1 MQIKILDSLS
11 DEIKTLL
18 ECVGKQILHAD
29 TILVKEAQP
38 SIDFRGGMT
47 RCWCGLDFQLHAVE
61 DSAMNTVEG

>member
-38 SIDFRGGMT
+38 SIDFQGGMSEVLVWS
-47 RCWCGLDFQLHAVE
+47 RLQLHAVE
-61 DSAMNTVEG
+61 DSAMKTVW

>member
-18 ECVGKQILHAD
+18 KCVGMQILHAD

-38 SIDFRGGMT
+38 SIDFRGGMSEVLVWF
-47 RCWCGLDFQLHAVE
+47 RLSVACSGGQCDE
-61 DSAMNTVEG
+61 YR

>member
-18 ECVGKQILHAD
+18 KCVGMQILHAD

-38 SIDFRGGMT
+38 SIEFQGGMSEVLVWS
-47 RCWCGLDFQLHAVE
+47 RLQLHAVE
-61 DSAMNTVEG
+61 DSAMKTVW

>member
-38 SIDFRGGMT
+38 SIDFQGGMSEVLVWF
-47 RCWCGLDFQLHAVE
+47 RLQLHAVE
-61 DSAMNTVEG
+61 DSAMKTVR